1 MDMDAPSSGSPPWRA
16 SADLGSAAPARAAL
30 GVRWRARLR
39 RAQLDHR
46 LAEGADPLTNP
57 ELRWRARQLTSHRN
71 RRRLAKEV
79 ERVLNAAGTRPPWL
93 GGSAAPLN
101 RVEIARCRELLQALA
116 SDLRGA
122 EPVALRGVALTA
134 QLLHDGCSPL
144 YAPHP
149 PAVAG
154 ELERDIRR
162 ARAALLLR
170 G

>member
-16 SADLGSAAPARAAL
+16 SADLGSAAPARAAV

-39 RAQLDHR
+39 RAQLDRR
-46 LAEGADPLTNP
+46 LAQGADPLTNP

-71 RRRLAKEV
+71 RRRLAKEI
-79 ERVLNAAGTRPPWL
+79 ERVLDAAGTRPWL

-149 PAVAG
+149 PATKG
-154 ELERDIRR
+154 ELELDIRR
-162 ARAALLLR
+162 ARTALLLR
-170 G
+170 